1 MKRVRFMGIGLLMCS
16 LLLTSCGQDVPQR
29 SEEEPETEE
38 ATNWEEIFPFENF
51 PTEGESQESAGNTGK
66 VTPERIDNS
75 IFRAKFEGTEV
86 EGTGKA
92 VDGVYRFNAT
102 KTDGESWHVKLEC
115 NYPTVAGRD
124 YFVTYN
130 FRSDVAGKVKFGDF
144 QEFSI
149 HKGDNSITG
158 VMIASS
164 GTSYLDLQLGML
176 SPFTID
182 FTSIEV
188 KEYEDESKYENALPK
203 PVNFERE
210 SVVYEKHDSGYAV
223 IPVRRED
230 TINVNFADAPDDPG
244 VWKSRL
250 YIRTGVIPELGS
262 RYRVTADIMCH
273 DDMPFEVLFNNGDEE
288 KGYGALYEQSLKA
301 DEVKKIEAV
310 VTGRGYGDELVMQ
323 LSLGKTP
330 DGSKVIFGNVQV
342 DKIIDNY
349 TSMLPADFELDDS
362 IWTGGYIE
370 QMIPVAFKKL
380 PLDLTYDG
388 IDTIYEGHDDGYV
401 VDLKESGSEATYKI
415 KQAPSKADDRG
426 VWKAKLYVATGVK
439 LQPGQTYLVKY
450 DLTPTGDQADYEVCF
465 DGDSEN
471 AYGALYG
478 RSLKAGQTDHV
489 EQLITPESAG
499 GPLTLRLQLG
509 KTDSSKGNTYKL
521 SNVSIESVTQT
532 FTNVL
537 PSDFSY
543 ETSAGKVTY
552 KNVLPDDF
560 AYTTGANVT
569 EQHADGYTQSVSAEN
584 DSATLDITEAP
595 SGNRDVWN
603 SRLLINTGVTPEEGK
618 KYIVSFDIK
627 GEKAQESYE
636 VCFDG
641 NTENSYGAMYAS
653 DTPQMVAGETETIKY
668 SFTPKNSDGPLV
680 LRFQLGK
687 TDDESGNKITVSNI
701 QVAEVVG
708 EEMTEVELTDFA
720 YPLEGGTENN
730 SFDLEANNETKAE
743 LTGDGLSATA
753 KVIKPG
759 DDWHVKL
766 YVKPGLELKEGEQ
779 YTISMDVTGAD
790 GCTAAFKNT
799 ANGNEEGFGTAT
811 VTNGSVTH
819 KVTAPETGTMEVVL
833 KIGNVDAGTEVT
845 VSNFKIEQSV
855 LDYIPSEVSI
865 TYPTVTP
872 GSSNDGSFFLETNSG
887 AGAEMSGDGSKA
899 VATITK
905 SGADWNVKF
914 YVKPELTL
922 EKGESYKVSMNVSGA
937 DGCTAAFKNLSVDG
951 EEGFGKATISSG
963 KLTHTITPEVS
974 GKMEVILKI
983 GNLSDGSVVTVNN
996 VKIEKQVDQ
1005 DSDKTPGS
1013 IDYWLE
1019 PPGEGA
1025 AATQNNNSVTVNTST
1040 NDDWRIKFYVQPRLS
1055 LEKGKTYKV
1064 SMNVSGADGCTAAF
1078 KNLSVDGEEGFGTAT
1093 ISSGKLTQTITPE
1106 VSGTMEVVL
1115 KIGKLPEESVVTVSN
1130 VKIIEVT
1137 KDYENVGLSGF
1148 TYPTVVPEKLEKGS
1162 FDLEANSGTEA
1173 KLSGDGSKAVATV
1186 TKPGDDWHVK
1196 FYVKPGIELEKG
1208 KKYKV
1213 NMTVSGAD
1221 GCTAAFKNTA
1231 TGKEDGFGTAP
1242 VTNGSV
1248 THEISASETGTL
1260 EVLLKIGNV
1269 DANTEVTISSFEIS
1283 EYKAGNKD
1291 VTPEDFEY
1299 PVTTESSQNS
1309 FDLEA
1314 NNGAEAELTGD
1325 GKSTA
1330 TATVTKPG
1338 DDWHVKFYVN
1348 PEIELEE
1355 GKTYKISMDVSGA
1368 DGCIAAFKNRNGE
1381 GEEGFG
1387 KEEIKDGAL
1396 VHTVTAEET
1405 GILEVLLKIGNVDAN
1420 TAVTITNFKIEE
1432 GTELA
1437 GENLMTDPL
1446 IAWAPVHAFM
1456 DAGYSGD
1463 LTNDDSSATMKLD
1476 TVPSDPA
1483 DWKVKL
1489 FVETGAE
1496 LKAGKKYRISYKL
1509 NADKATN
1516 YNVFYN
1522 NGAEEKAVGEFYDLN
1537 TGTTTVEHT
1546 VTPGNDAVL
1555 NIQLMVGKSA
1565 AENNLTIS
1573 DVKVEE
1579 VIEENPKTPINV
1591 WVHEDYKA
1599 SLSNTNSSASLAITK
1614 VPSSGRE
1621 AWKIKLF
1628 AETGAKLEKGKTYRV
1643 SVDVQSKSPMDYEIC
1658 YNNVEV
1664 EKELGAQYGLKATSS
1679 KKTVTYNI
1687 TPEKD
1692 AELILQFGLGNA
1704 SKANTF
1710 TISNV
1715 KVEESSISSSTDC
1728 IPDFSYDSVGYISK
1742 AADGDFITSL
1752 DQKDS
1757 SAVFKIKKAPSDRH
1771 PWEAK
1776 VIVRTGVTPKSGK
1789 GYRVSVDIDSARSQN
1804 MFEVFYDGN
1813 EELAYG
1819 ALYEQYLPAGKKT
1832 FSYII
1837 YPGDSKGE
1845 ISMQLRFGQTN
1856 STSGNVYKI
1865 SNVKVEEVTFK
1876 HTRTPEIKNVSELDT
1891 QPGYTST
1898 LERTPFKDTIRLIKT
1913 PKEGLE
1919 AWKTKLFIN
1928 TGVTLQE
1935 GQKYRIR
1942 MLVRSII
1949 PAPFEVCLN
1958 NKDVE
1963 KGLGGIFGLMS
1974 KPYGEYVEYSAYV
1987 KEDIKLVIQLS
1998 LGNCVAPN
2006 TIMVSDV
2013 QVEKAG
2019 KINLISDKI
2028 YVF

>member
-16 LLLTSCGQDVPQR
+16 LLLTSCGQDAPQR
-29 SEEEPETEE
+29 NADDPETEEE
-38 ATNWEEIFPFENF
+38 ATNWEDIFPFENF
-51 PTEGESQESAGNTGK
+51 PTEGQSQESAGNTGK

-149 HKGDNSITG
+149 RKGDNSITG

-250 YIRTGVIPELGS
+250 YVRTGVIPELGS

-362 IWTGGYIE
+362 IWTGDYIE

-401 VDLKESGSEATYKI
+401 VDLKESSSEATFKI
-415 KQAPSKADDRG
+415 KKAPDKADDRG

-521 SNVSIESVTQT
+521 SNLSVESVKQK

-543 ETSAGKVTY
+543 ETSAGKVKY
-552 KNVLPDDF
+552 VSVLPDDF
-560 AYTTGANVT
+560 AYTTGVNVT
-569 EQHADGYTQSVSAEN
+569 EQHDDVYTQSVSSTD

-595 SGNRDVWN
+595 SSADDRGVWR
-603 SRLLINTGVTPEEGK
+603 SKLFINTGVTPEKGT
-618 KYIVSFDIK
+618 KYAISFDVTGDK
-627 GEKAQESYE
+627 DQAEYE
-636 VCFDG
+636 ICFDG
-641 NTENSYGAMYAS
+641 KDEKSYGALYGQKM
-653 DTPQMVAGETETIKY
+653 TAGETKSIRHAFVAE
-668 SFTPKNSDGPLV
+668 SDESPIIM
-680 LRFQLGK
+680 RFQLGK
-687 TDDESGNKITVSNI
+687 TDDASGNKITVSNI
-701 QVAEVVG
+701 KIAAITLG
-708 EEMTEVELTDFA
+708 DTESILPDDFA
-720 YPLEGGTENN
+720 YPTVSTTEPDEDGFVQVTMPSPNFSEAHDPGFEQLLDGSSLKISKVYRDPWNSKLFVNTNTTLEAGKKHRITFNIKSTKAIDQFEIDYNRDGTEKGFGALYER
-730 SFDLEANNETKAE
+730 SIAAGETKQF
-743 LTGDGLSATA
+743 
-753 KVIKPG
+753 V
-759 DDWHVKL
+759 
-766 YVKPGLELKEGEQ
+766 
-779 YTISMDVTGAD
+779 
-790 GCTAAFKNT
+790 F
-799 ANGNEEGFGTAT
+799 
-811 VTNGSVTH
+811 
-819 KVTAPETGTMEVVL
+819 ETGTDIEE
-833 KIGNVDAGTEVT
+833 GNLVIQVMTGRSPVPNTIT
-845 VSNFKIEQSV
+845 VSDVKIEKYVPEHTETIDVPEGYKDVSINISASQSCDDDYQQTLSGTALTIDAVSAEPGVGKSKLFIHTGKTLENGKKYKVTTNFSSEQAIDDFEICYNKDGAEKGYEADNSLSIGASDKTIVKEFTADGSGVLDLQFQLGKSPVGNTFKVNSVKLEEFVPAHSENQDVEGAYEDVEVSNLEAWEEHTPDLQIEQSV
-855 LDYIPSEVSI
+855 SGTSLTITQNHGVWESKLFADTGTKLEAGKEYKVTANVTSTEAFNFEVVYNNGSAEDAFGTDRGLSIGAGETKDITHEITTASDLSADNLVLQFMMGNSPANTFTVNSI
-865 TYPTVTP
+865 TLEVKEDDPVEIVNP
-872 GSSNDGSFFLETNSG
+872 KSFDYWGHE
-887 AGAEMSGDGSKA
+887 D
-899 VATITK
+899 
-905 SGADWNVKF
+905 
-914 YVKPELTL
+914 
-922 EKGESYKVSMNVSGA
+922 YKVA
-937 DGCTAAFKNLSVDG
+937 
-951 EEGFGKATISSG
+951 
-963 KLTHTITPEVS
+963 
-974 GKMEVILKI
+974 
-983 GNLSDGSVVTVNN
+983 
-996 VKIEKQVDQ
+996 
-1005 DSDKTPGS
+1005 
-1013 IDYWLE
+1013 
-1019 PPGEGA
+1019 
-1025 AATQNNNSVTVNTST
+1025 
-1040 NDDWRIKFYVQPRLS
+1040 
-1055 LEKGKTYKV
+1055 
-1064 SMNVSGADGCTAAF
+1064 
-1078 KNLSVDGEEGFGTAT
+1078 
-1093 ISSGKLTQTITPE
+1093 
-1106 VSGTMEVVL
+1106 
-1115 KIGKLPEESVVTVSN
+1115 
-1130 VKIIEVT
+1130 
-1137 KDYENVGLSGF
+1137 
-1148 TYPTVVPEKLEKGS
+1148 
-1162 FDLEANSGTEA
+1162 
-1173 KLSGDGSKAVATV
+1173 LSGDGSSASLIT
-1186 TKPGDDWHVK
+1186 
-1196 FYVKPGIELEKG
+1196 E
-1208 KKYKV
+1208 
-1213 NMTVSGAD
+1213 
-1221 GCTAAFKNTA
+1221 TAASPEVWKAKLFAKTGA
-1231 TGKEDGFGTAP
+1231 TLEAGKTYR
-1242 VTNGSV
+1242 
-1248 THEISASETGTL
+1248 ISADVKADSETGYEICYNSGDKEKGFGAKYDLTTS
-1260 EVLLKIGNV
+1260 EAGETV
-1269 DANTEVTISSFEIS
+1269 TYEVTPDHTDILTIQFSLGNSA
-1283 EYKAGNKD
+1283 AGN
-1291 VTPEDFEY
+1291 
-1299 PVTTESSQNS
+1299 
-1309 FDLEA
+1309 
-1314 NNGAEAELTGD
+1314 
-1325 GKSTA
+1325 
-1330 TATVTKPG
+1330 TVT
-1338 DDWHVKFYVN
+1338 
-1348 PEIELEE
+1348 
-1355 GKTYKISMDVSGA
+1355 VS
-1368 DGCIAAFKNRNGE
+1368 N
-1381 GEEGFG
+1381 
-1387 KEEIKDGAL
+1387 IK
-1396 VHTVTAEET
+1396 VEVFAEE
-1405 GILEVLLKIGNVDAN
+1405 E
-1420 TAVTITNFKIEE
+1420 
-1432 GTELA
+1432 

-1446 IAWAPVHAFM
+1446 IAWAPVHEFM

-1463 LTNDDSSATMKLD
+1463 LTNDDSSATLKLD
-1476 TVPSDPA
+1476 TVASKQE

-1489 FVETGAE
+1489 FVETGAKLE
-1496 LKAGKKYRISYKL
+1496 KGKKYRISYKL
-1509 NADKATN
+1509 KADKATT
-1516 YNVFYN
+1516 YNAFYN
-1522 NGAEEKAVGEFYDLN
+1522 NGTEEKAVGDFYDLSTGN
-1537 TGTTTVEHT
+1537 TMIRHT
-1546 VTPGNDAVL
+1546 VKPSDDSEL
-1555 NIQLMVGKSA
+1555 IIQLMLGNSPAK
-1565 AENNLTIS
+1565 NNLTIS

-1579 VIEENPKTPINV
+1579 VIEENPNRPINV

-1599 SLSNTNSSASLAITK
+1599 SLSNTKSSASLAIKK
-1614 VPSSGRE
+1614 VPGSGRE

-1628 AETGAKLEKGKTYRV
+1628 AETGAKLKKGKTYRV
-1643 SVDVQSKSPMDYEIC
+1643 SVDVKSQYAMEYEIC

-1692 AELILQFGLGNA
+1692 AELIIQFGLGNA

-1715 KVEESSISSSTDC
+1715 KVEESSISSSRNV
-1728 IPDFSYDSVGYISK
+1728 IPDFTYDSVGYISK
-1742 AADGDFITSL
+1742 AADGDYITSL

-1757 SAVFKIKKAPSDRH
+1757 SAVFNIKKAPSDRH

-1804 MFEVFYDGN
+1804 MFEVFYDGKD
-1813 EELAYG
+1813 ELAYG

-1845 ISMQLRFGQTN
+1845 ISMQLRFGETN
-1856 STSGNVYKI
+1856 STNGNVYKI

-1876 HTRTPEIKNVSELDT
+1876 HTRTPEIRNVSELDT

-1898 LERTPFKDTIRLIKT
+1898 LERTPFKDTIRLIRT
-1913 PKEGLE
+1913 PEEGRE
-1919 AWKTKLFIN
+1919 AWKTKLFIT
-1928 TGVTLQE
+1928 TGATLQE

-1942 MLVRSII
+1942 MLVKSII

-1987 KEDIKLVIQLS
+1987 KEDTKLVIQLS

-2013 QVEKAG
+2013 KVEKAG

>member
-1 MKRVRFMGIGLLMCS
+1 MEEEFGMKRVRFMGIGLLMCS
-16 LLLTSCGQDVPQR
+16 LLLTSCGQDAPQR
-29 SEEEPETEE
+29 NADDPETEEE
-38 ATNWEEIFPFENF
+38 ATNWEDIFPFENF
-51 PTEGESQESAGNTGK
+51 PTEGQSQESAGNTGK

-149 HKGDNSITG
+149 RKGDNSITG

-250 YIRTGVIPELGS
+250 YVRTGVIPELGS

-362 IWTGGYIE
+362 IWTGDYIE

-401 VDLKESGSEATYKI
+401 VDLKESSSEATFKI
-415 KQAPSKADDRG
+415 KKAPDKADDRG

-521 SNVSIESVTQT
+521 SNVSVESVKQK

-543 ETSAGKVTY
+543 ETSAGKVKY
-552 KNVLPDDF
+552 VSVLPDDF
-560 AYTTGANVT
+560 AYTTGVNVT
-569 EQHADGYTQSVSAEN
+569 EQHDDVYTQSVSSTD

-595 SGNRDVWN
+595 SSADDRGVWR
-603 SRLLINTGVTPEEGK
+603 SKLFINTGVTPEKGT
-618 KYIVSFDIK
+618 KYAISFDVTGDK
-627 GEKAQESYE
+627 DQAEYE
-636 VCFDG
+636 ICFDG
-641 NTENSYGAMYAS
+641 KDEKSYGALYGQKM
-653 DTPQMVAGETETIKY
+653 TAGETKSIRHAFVAE
-668 SFTPKNSDGPLV
+668 SDESPIIM
-680 LRFQLGK
+680 RFQLGK
-687 TDDESGNKITVSNI
+687 TDDASGNKITVSNI
-701 QVAEVVG
+701 KIAAITLG
-708 EEMTEVELTDFA
+708 DTESILPDDFA
-720 YPLEGGTENN
+720 YPTVSTTEPDEDGYVPVSMPSPVFSETHTDGEGHNNGFDQSLDGSSLKITKVYRDPWNSKLFVNTNTTLEAGKKHRITFNIKSTKAIDQFEIDYNRDGTEKGFGALYER
-730 SFDLEANNETKAE
+730 SIAAGETKPF
-743 LTGDGLSATA
+743 
-753 KVIKPG
+753 V
-759 DDWHVKL
+759 
-766 YVKPGLELKEGEQ
+766 
-779 YTISMDVTGAD
+779 
-790 GCTAAFKNT
+790 F
-799 ANGNEEGFGTAT
+799 
-811 VTNGSVTH
+811 
-819 KVTAPETGTMEVVL
+819 ETGTDIEE
-833 KIGNVDAGTEVT
+833 GNLVIQVMTGRSPVPNTIT
-845 VSNFKIEQSV
+845 VS
-855 LDYIPSEVSI
+855 D
-865 TYPTVTP
+865 
-872 GSSNDGSFFLETNSG
+872 
-887 AGAEMSGDGSKA
+887 
-899 VATITK
+899 
-905 SGADWNVKF
+905 
-914 YVKPELTL
+914 
-922 EKGESYKVSMNVSGA
+922 
-937 DGCTAAFKNLSVDG
+937 
-951 EEGFGKATISSG
+951 
-963 KLTHTITPEVS
+963 
-974 GKMEVILKI
+974 
-983 GNLSDGSVVTVNN
+983 
-996 VKIEKQVDQ
+996 VKIEKYVPGHTETIDVPDSYKTVDISMKAEAFCDDDYEQ
-1005 DSDKTPGS
+1005 SLSGTSLTINTVPADQGVWKSGLIIDTGTALESGKKYKASTEVSSEQTIDFEICFGKGSADDGPDKGYGALYDPHIDAGGTKTFVNEFTGGTEKLVLKYQLGNSPAGNTIKVNSVKLEEFVPAHSEEQDVEGAYENVEISGLTATEAHDDQIDQSVSGTSLTITQNHGVWESKLFADTGTKLEADKEYIVTANVTSAEAFNFEVLYNNGSEEKAFEGEYEQSIGAGETKNIIHKIKTDSDLNADNLVLLFQVGKSPANTF
-1013 IDYWLE
+1013 
-1019 PPGEGA
+1019 
-1025 AATQNNNSVTVNTST
+1025 TVNSITLEVKE
-1040 NDDWRIKFYVQPRLS
+1040 DGEEPVQVVDPKS
-1055 LEKGKTYKV
+1055 FNYASDKDYKV
-1064 SMNVSGADGCTAAF
+1064 S
-1078 KNLSVDGEEGFGTAT
+1078 
-1093 ISSGKLTQTITPE
+1093 
-1106 VSGTMEVVL
+1106 
-1115 KIGKLPEESVVTVSN
+1115 
-1130 VKIIEVT
+1130 
-1137 KDYENVGLSGF
+1137 
-1148 TYPTVVPEKLEKGS
+1148 
-1162 FDLEANSGTEA
+1162 
-1173 KLSGDGSKAVATV
+1173 LSGDGSSAKLTTDQAESPAVWKARLFAKTGAILEAGKTYRISADVKADSETGYEICYNS
-1186 TKPGDDWHVK
+1186 GD
-1196 FYVKPGIELEKG
+1196 EEKG
-1208 KKYKV
+1208 FGAKYDL
-1213 NMTVSGAD
+1213 T
-1221 GCTAAFKNTA
+1221 
-1231 TGKEDGFGTAP
+1231 
-1242 VTNGSV
+1242 
-1248 THEISASETGTL
+1248 ASET
-1260 EVLLKIGNV
+1260 
-1269 DANTEVTISSFEIS
+1269 TETV
-1283 EYKAGNKD
+1283 EYT
-1291 VTPEDFEY
+1291 VTPDRTGELNIQFALGNT
-1299 PVTTESSQNS
+1299 PVGESV
-1309 FDLEA
+1309 
-1314 NNGAEAELTGD
+1314 
-1325 GKSTA
+1325 
-1330 TATVTKPG
+1330 TVS
-1338 DDWHVKFYVN
+1338 N
-1348 PEIELEE
+1348 
-1355 GKTYKISMDVSGA
+1355 
-1368 DGCIAAFKNRNGE
+1368 
-1381 GEEGFG
+1381 
-1387 KEEIKDGAL
+1387 IK
-1396 VHTVTAEET
+1396 VEVFAEE
-1405 GILEVLLKIGNVDAN
+1405 E
-1420 TAVTITNFKIEE
+1420 
-1432 GTELA
+1432 

-1446 IAWAPVHAFM
+1446 IAWAPVHEFM

-1463 LTNDDSSATMKLD
+1463 LTNDDSSATLKLD
-1476 TVPSDPA
+1476 TVASEQA

-1489 FVETGAE
+1489 FVETGAKLE
-1496 LKAGKKYRISYKL
+1496 KGKKYRISYKL
-1509 NADKATN
+1509 RADKATT
-1516 YNVFYN
+1516 YNAFYN
-1522 NGAEEKAVGEFYDLN
+1522 NGTEEKAVGDFYDLSTGN
-1537 TGTTTVEHT
+1537 TMIRHT
-1546 VTPGNDAVL
+1546 VKPSDDAEL
-1555 NIQLMVGKSA
+1555 IIQLMLGNSPKN
-1565 AENNLTIS
+1565 NNLTIS

-1579 VIEENPKTPINV
+1579 VIEENPNRPINV

-1599 SLSNTNSSASLAITK
+1599 SLSNTKSSASLAITK

-1628 AETGAKLEKGKTYRV
+1628 AETGAKLKKGKTYRV
-1643 SVDVQSKSPMDYEIC
+1643 SVDVKSQSAMEYEIC

-1692 AELILQFGLGNA
+1692 AELIIQFGLGNA

-1715 KVEESSISSSTDC
+1715 KVEESSISSSRNV
-1728 IPDFSYDSVGYISK
+1728 IPDFTYDSVGYISK
-1742 AADGDFITSL
+1742 AADGDYITSL

-1757 SAVFKIKKAPSDRH
+1757 SAVFNIKKAPSDRH

-1804 MFEVFYDGN
+1804 MFEVFYDGK

-1845 ISMQLRFGQTN
+1845 ISMQLRFGETN

-1913 PKEGLE
+1913 PNEGLE

-1942 MLVRSII
+1942 MLVKSII